1 MSQILTPDQLVNELR
16 TLSARINKGVAEV
29 HNLELGLDSASRE
42 LDWAKART
50 SIGATGTVEERK
62 AQAELATR
70 EERIFYDT
78 AKASFNYA
86 KGLLK
91 ALESQQMSTM
101 AQLRAVE
108 STYRTA
114 GRE

>member
-1 MSQILTPDQLVNELR
+1 MSAVLTPDQLVGELR
-16 TLSARINKGVAEV
+16 SLSARISKGVSEV
-29 HNLELGLDSASRE
+29 HNLELDLDTFSRE
-42 LDWAKART
+42 YDWAKARA
-50 SIGATGTVEERK
+50 SLAVEGTADAKR
-62 AQAELATR
+62 AQAELATTQ
-70 EERIFYDT
+70 ERVAFDT

-91 ALESQQMSTM
+91 SLESAQMSTM

-108 STYRTA
+108 STYRSA